1 MNKSKWNLVLN
12 KLPTLKTS
20 NQDELIKKSRLLKR
34 APSCNES
41 ECDLI
46 TITFDIDLIYRN
58 EYDFFNSNNNNNN
71 ANNSKS
77 LSFCLAQDF
86 YHRRTHSQSLPI
98 YLNDLLS
105 FENNNNT
112 NCKERI
118 IPNSITLIQAEYK
131 VLKKIKNNNNNS
143 DSFVTGFEP
152 VFKEKSTQ
160 TLYTNIETLLIG
172 TSKINYAHKCN
183 PSKFSKGDYIMLQLG
198 TYRECCLKLIDLQL
212 TSQQIAS
219 FALNFLSNGIPVNLE
234 HLKQIEIINTK
245 KYTQNDVDF
254 LNRLIYHCWIKEVA
268 KYMLP
273 EEGNNNISYEKLP
286 LATAHAMSL
295 ILLRHDLLDF
305 SEVINNDAR
314 YGMIYL

>member
-20 NQDELIKKSRLLKR
+20 NQDELIKKSRPPLKR

-41 ECDLI
+41 ECDSI
-46 TITFDIDLIYRN
+46 TITFDIDLIYLN
-58 EYDFFNSNNNNNN
+58 EYNFFNN
-71 ANNSKS
+71 NNSKS
-77 LSFCLAQDF
+77 LSFCLAEDF

-105 FENNNNT
+105 FENNNN
-112 NCKERI
+112 NCKER

-131 VLKKIKNNNNNS
+131 VLKKIKNNNS
-143 DSFVTGFEP
+143 DSFVTRFEP

-172 TSKINYAHKCN
+172 TSKINYVHKCN

-234 HLKQIEIINTK
+234 HLKQIELINAK

-273 EEGNNNISYEKLP
+273 EEVDNNILYEKLP

-314 YGMIYL
+314 YGMI